1 MCSHDAEM
9 RSKVQKQCDALYA
22 LFTGVRAGG
31 GVREDADSID
41 QELAQLEAEVAWEGL
56 SLDSARKTKPP
67 SVPTAPSN
75 EERSSPGELSK
86 VWHGE
91 SAEGETKTELVSVDG
106 AANDVPLIEEV
117 GHDETHMIER
127 QSPIT

>member
-9 RSKVQKQCDALYA
+9 RSKVQKQCGALYA

-31 GVREDADSID
+31 GVRADADSIG
-41 QELAQLEAEVAWEGL
+41 QELAQLEAEIALEGL

-91 SAEGETKTELVSVDG
+91 SAEAETKTELVSVDG
-106 AANDVPLIEEV
+106 GAKDVSLIEGVE
-117 GHDETHMIER
+117 HDETDMIEK
-127 QSPIT
+127 QSPMT

>member
-1 MCSHDAEM
+1 
-9 RSKVQKQCDALYA
+9 V
-22 LFTGVRAGG
+22 
-31 GVREDADSID
+31 
-41 QELAQLEAEVAWEGL
+41 QLEAEVALEGL
-56 SLDSARKTKPP
+56 SLDFARKTRPP

-117 GHDETHMIER
+117 EHDETHMIER